1 MAAANPVLRRR
12 LFRGEGMRPYR
23 EVTDEEWRLIAPL
36 LPENRPRRDLR
47 GRPLSNSRA
56 VLNGVLWIISTGI
69 SWSLLPRT
77 FPPYQTCHRRFKAW
91 HEEGIFED
99 MLKQL
104 YSEDVEQVYARVLM
118 RMRQPQP
125 AATTDAAATDA
136 AGAPSEGAGPAR
148 ARPRLPRRPR
158 APRDPG
164 APGDP
169 SAPRAPRSR
178 VRRPASE

>member
-118 RMRQPQP
+118 RMRQPQVGV
-125 AATTDAAATDA
+125 AADT
-136 AGAPSEGAGPAR
+136 AGAEGGAAPSELVGPPR
-148 ARPRLPRRPR
+148 ARRRLPRPTRN
-158 APRDPG
+158 
-164 APGDP
+164 
-169 SAPRAPRSR
+169 R
-178 VRRPASE
+178 VSK